1 MITRDNNIKYKN
13 DLFFLLDHYDVWSSY
28 FYYETTLYALYCHIP
43 KIIII
48 IQYYY
53 ICLFSLLDFQVR
65 LVGTS
70 LPFAGA
76 IEVSY
81 YGVWGAIWGHSIDV
95 RVGRVICHQ
104 LGYSDAQQ
112 VFRKSVFGFMKSPF
126 LVKGI
131 SCNGNETAISQ
142 CTILTIDDRNYW
154 YYFHPGYGAGVQC
167 VESDQVEIS
176 KGAN

>member
-1 MITRDNNIKYKN
+1 MFCKQTFSFFSITTTCG
-13 DLFFLLDHYDVWSSY
+13 LLTSIVKRHCMHCNATSQKPLLSFSHYY
-28 FYYETTLYALYCHIP
+28 R
-43 KIIII
+43 
-48 IQYYY
+48 
-53 ICLFSLLDFQVR
+53 CLFSLLDFQVR

-112 VFRKSVFGFMKSPF
+112 VFRKSVFGYMKSPF
-126 LVKGI
+126 LVKRI
-131 SCNGNETAISQ
+131 SCNGNESAISQ
-142 CTILTIDDRNYW
+142 CRILTIDDRNYW

-176 KGAN
+176 KGAY